1 MRQVVLQEPGNFVE
15 SHVSAPKRPEREALL
30 RVRRVG
36 VCGTD
41 LHSFEGRM
49 PFFNYP
55 RILGHEISA
64 EVLEAPANDRGIG
77 AGDACAVEP
86 YLSCGECHACKLG
99 KPNCCERLRVL
110 GVHTDGAMRGMMT
123 VSVERLH
130 KSEKLSFDQ
139 LALVEPLS
147 IGAHAVARSDLR
159 VGEDVLVVGA
169 GPIGLA
175 TTQFALAA
183 GGRVRVVEPN
193 LTRRAFASRFGVE
206 TACAADGRQAEV
218 VFDATGNAKAMEQSF
233 SLVAHGGRLVF
244 VGLVQ
249 ASVSFDDP
257 SFHRRELTVLASR
270 NSANDFPRIIG
281 MMEQGVISTTP
292 WITHR
297 MCLAEVRQKFQPLA
311 KHPQC
316 IKAMVEV
323 TDQDI

>member
-1 MRQVVLQEPGNFVE
+1 MRQVVLQEPGKFIETQVP
-15 SHVSAPKRPEREALL
+15 APNRPEREALL
-30 RVRRVG
+30 RIHRVG

-55 RILGHEISA
+55 RVLGHEISA
-64 EVLEAPANDRGIG
+64 EVVEAPANDRGIG
-77 AGDACAVEP
+77 VGDCCAVEP

-123 VSVERLH
+123 VPVERLH
-130 KSEKLSFDQ
+130 KSKKLSFDQ

-147 IGAHAVARSDLR
+147 IGAHAVARSGLR
-159 VGEDVLVVGA
+159 AGEDVLVVGA

-183 GGRVRVVEPN
+183 GGRVRVAEPN
-193 LTRRAFASRFGVE
+193 PTRRAFASRFGVE
-206 TACAADGRQAEV
+206 ATAAPDGRQAEV
-218 VFDATGNAKAMEQSF
+218 VFDATGNAKAMEKSF
-233 SLVAHGGRLVF
+233 ELVAHGGRLVF

-249 ASVSFDDP
+249 ASISFDDP
-257 SFHRRELTVLASR
+257 SFHRRELTVFASR
-270 NSANDFPRIIG
+270 NSANDFPRIIR
-281 MMEQGVISTTP
+281 MMEEGVIATTP

-297 MCLAEVRQKFQPLA
+297 MRLAEVPQKFQPLT
-311 KHPQC
+311 KHPEC
-316 IKAMVEV
+316 IKTMVEV
-323 TDQDI
+323 TGQDV